1 MILNLP
7 WFGVRGN
14 DGGIGQAEV
23 DDLDSASAAR
33 LGNFSTY
40 RHVGTTDNVMIGG
53 FIVGGANPANCLSK
67 LQDLHLASRACTNTV
82 SDPVFELHDANGSLL
97 STNDNWRG
105 DQESGGGSY
114 TAILHG
120 KGTSAGNALFQVHQ
134 LLKGKPATGRY
145 TRRRLCDGL
154 GLMTS
159 AIAFGSLPF
168 TLWDDA
174 LARGSYHIL
183 HPFRSRGCRRP

>member
-7 WFGVRGN
+7 WFSVRGN

-33 LGNFSTY
+33 LGNFSTR
-40 RHVGTTDNVMIGG
+40 RH
-53 FIVGGANPANCLSK
+53 GANPANCLSK

-105 DQESGGGSY
+105 DQETGGGSY